1 MVTNVKASQHV
12 TVGHDGPRADLPRIW
27 APLGGSLGL
36 RGGCCKEGGARYE
49 YMNLVFRGSTGQ
61 EGRQDKRDQVD
72 YSSPNSSEQKARGS
86 AGKTAQ
92 QSKEKRG
99 GRGCSDNDFRFKGVE
114 WTGPPCRELTLC
126 SQWWH
131 AKPFRQRVLKISLG
145 GIL

>member
-12 TVGHDGPRADLPRIW
+12 TVGHDSPRADLPRIW
-27 APLGGSLGL
+27 APLGGSLVL

-61 EGRQDKRDQVD
+61 EEDNLKRDQVD

-92 QSKEKRG
+92 HSKEKRG
-99 GRGCSDNDFRFKGVE
+99 GVGAATTIFG
-114 WTGPPCRELTLC
+114 
-126 SQWWH
+126 
-131 AKPFRQRVLKISLG
+131 LKV
-145 GIL
+145 